1 MNSAPQTAWLTR
13 LRSRCIRVLSGTR
26 VRVRGRGHRV
36 DIDEARLFG
45 AKIEISGENNEL
57 SVGPN
62 SRLWG
67 AVIKLHGQNL
77 RCVIGEHCRLRNVEI
92 TLEDAN
98 SRLVIKSS
106 TSGTGCRLLSGEGG
120 LVEVGEDCM
129 MSVNA
134 DVRNTDGHSVIDL
147 ATGDRI
153 NPARDVILADHVWL
167 GLRVQVLKGVTI
179 GEHSI
184 VAAGSVVVKD
194 VAPYTV
200 VAGIPAKTVREGVT
214 WQRERIAANDR
225 ATIATK

>member
-1 MNSAPQTAWLTR
+1 M
-13 LRSRCIRVLSGTR
+13 ISGTR
-26 VRVRGRGHRV
+26 IRVGGHGHRLN
-36 DIDEARLFG
+36 IDEARLFG
-45 AKIEISGENNEL
+45 AKIEISGENNQL
-57 SVGPN
+57 SVGAN
-62 SRLWG
+62 TRMWG
-67 AVIKLHGQNL
+67 AVIKLHGRNL

-92 TLEDAN
+92 TLEDTN

-106 TSGTGCRLLSGEGG
+106 TSGTGCHLLSGEGG

-147 ATGDRI
+147 ATGDRV
-153 NPARDVILADHVWL
+153 NPAKDVILADHVWL

-194 VAPYTV
+194 VTPYTV
-200 VAGIPAKTVREGVT
+200 VAGIPAKTVREGVS
-214 WQRERIAANDR
+214 WQRERIAANEPTTVILP
-225 ATIATK
+225 AK